1 MEENSMIYSKLE
13 NGIIVN
19 KVSASEQPDGYVLD
33 TSNSHIGERRDFFDN
48 NWNRKSL
55 SVLVTEKLIDIP
67 DGYKLEN
74 ESFVEMTDEEKI
86 TAGIIKPTEREK
98 IADGKIVSKT
108 TKELYDDK
116 IITAKEYNEYIDTCR
131 KSEYVAT
138 TDSIFWDYQ
147 EDKATKTDWEKAK
160 QAIRDKYPKVEE

>member
-1 MEENSMIYSKLE
+1 MIYNKIE
-13 NGIIVN
+13 NNIICRII
-19 KVSASEQPDGYVLD
+19 SASTMPDEHGWELD
-33 TSNSHIGERRDFFDN
+33 NVAVARTGERRDFFDAD
-48 NWNRKSL
+48 WNRKSL